1 MGMIKDKVIVI
12 LGASSGIGETTVR
25 LLAKKG
31 AKLIIVSR
39 REKKLKELADS
50 LTGYTVAYKA
60 ADVASYEEVKAV
72 IDMAMELYGRVDV
85 LYNNAGIMSTAS
97 LIEGR
102 RNDVKAGI
110 NKIRRSNGH
119 SCLCF
124 AVLGLVC
131 IISRK
136 IKINRLGILPYK
148 REWHLCTER

>member
-31 AKLIIVSR
+31 AKLIIASR

-85 LYNNAGIMSTAS
+85 LYNNAGIMPTAS

-102 RNDVKAGI
+102 QEKRCKGRNQ
-110 NKIRRSNGH
+110 
-119 SCLCF
+119 
-124 AVLGLVC
+124 
-131 IISRK
+131 
-136 IKINRLGILPYK
+136 
-148 REWHLCTER
+148 